1 MNHDKV
7 TPMKSTSEHHE
18 QPSRRESA
26 TRAETHLTPPAS
38 PRKVYTPPALVSQ
51 GRLTIH
57 AGSLNLWSGP

>member
-1 MNHDKV
+1 
-7 TPMKSTSEHHE
+7 MKSTPEHSQH
-18 QPSRRESA
+18 PSRREASNV
-26 TRAETHLTPPAS
+26 ETHLTPPAS